1 MRSSNSSTLE
11 LCLSPYPILY
21 SSLDTTTKHSITTHW
36 LNYRQHQLGK
46 EVEWFVNNKLIPPRK
61 EKAKAYLKKA
71 WKQIFQ
77 NEDYENR
84 NFVGKKKWMRK
95 QKSKKAFPL
104 ASKKKQQAHN
114 QVKSINQSITTH
126 PLHSLQDFKQSIA
139 NNTALCLRSSCHT
152 VKTH

>member
-1 MRSSNSSTLE
+1 MRSSNSNTLE

-61 EKAKAYLKKA
+61 EKAKAYLK
-71 WKQIFQ
+71 

-84 NFVGKKKWMRK
+84 SFVGKKKK
-95 QKSKKAFPL
+95 NEKT
-104 ASKKKQQAHN
+104 KKQESFSLGLKEKAAGT
-114 QVKSINQSITTH
+114 QS
-126 PLHSLQDFKQSIA
+126 S
-139 NNTALCLRSSCHT
+139 
-152 VKTH
+152 

>member
-1 MRSSNSSTLE
+1 MRSSNSNTLE

-71 WKQIFQ
+71 GKQIFQ

-84 NFVGKKKWMRK
+84 SFVGKKKK
-95 QKSKKAFPL
+95 NEKT
-104 ASKKKQQAHN
+104 KKQESFSLGLKEKAAGT
-114 QVKSINQSITTH
+114 QS
-126 PLHSLQDFKQSIA
+126 S
-139 NNTALCLRSSCHT
+139 
-152 VKTH
+152 